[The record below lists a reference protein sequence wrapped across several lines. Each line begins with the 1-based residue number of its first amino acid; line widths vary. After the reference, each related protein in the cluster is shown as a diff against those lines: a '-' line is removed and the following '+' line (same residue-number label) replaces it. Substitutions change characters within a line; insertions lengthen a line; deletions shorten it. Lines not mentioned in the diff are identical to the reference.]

1 MILTRQERERLVLD
15 LYNQGKTVSE
25 ISQEVRMSFSGIGA
39 ILKKAEQENETSK
52 ETITDVASEDS
63 KSSSSSSSLP
73 FLPSPSDEEQQKS
86 YEIKS
91 DNS

>member
-25 ISQEVRMSFSGIGA
+25 ISQEVRMSFSDIGA

-52 ETITDVASEDS
+52 ETITDIASEDS
-63 KSSSSSSSLP
+63 KSSSSLP
-73 FLPSPSDEEQQKS
+73 FLPPPSDEEQQKS

>member
-63 KSSSSSSSLP
+63 KSSSSSLP
-73 FLPSPSDEEQQKS
+73 FLPPPSDEEQQKS

>member
-63 KSSSSSSSLP
+63 KSSSSSSLP
-73 FLPSPSDEEQQKS
+73 FLPPSSDEEQQKS
-86 YEIKS
+86 CEIKS

>member
-63 KSSSSSSSLP
+63 KSSSSSSLP
-73 FLPSPSDEEQQKS
+73 FLPPSSDEEQQKS

>member
-15 LYNQGKTVSE
+15 LCNQGKTVSE

-63 KSSSSSSSLP
+63 KSSSSSLP
-73 FLPSPSDEEQQKS
+73 FLPPPSDEEQQKS

>member
-25 ISQEVRMSFSGIGA
+25 ISQEVRMSFSAIGA

-52 ETITDVASEDS
+52 ETITDIASEDS
-63 KSSSSSSSLP
+63 KSSPSSSLP
-73 FLPSPSDEEQQKS
+73 FLPPSSDEEQQKS
-86 YEIKS
+86 CEIKS

>member
-63 KSSSSSSSLP
+63 KSSSSSLP
-73 FLPSPSDEEQQKS
+73 FLPPSSDEEQQKS